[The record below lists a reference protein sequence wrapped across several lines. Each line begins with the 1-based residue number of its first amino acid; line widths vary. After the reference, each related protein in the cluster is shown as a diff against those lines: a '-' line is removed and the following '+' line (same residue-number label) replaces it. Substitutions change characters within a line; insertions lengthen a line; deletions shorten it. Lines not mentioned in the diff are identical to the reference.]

1 MGANEKVAA
10 ARHPNEDACACGAT
24 HTSILAAIYCAEQ
37 IDADDRA
44 ARRPAPRE
52 DRPAR
57 FELGYD

>member
-1 MGANEKVAA
+1 MGANEKAA
-10 ARHPNEDACACGAT
+10 AALHPEQACACGAT

-37 IDADDRA
+37 IETDDRA

-57 FELGYD
+57 FELGDD

>member
-1 MGANEKVAA
+1 MGANEKAA
-10 ARHPNEDACACGAT
+10 AALHPEQACACGAT

-37 IDADDRA
+37 IEADDRA

-52 DRPAR
+52 DRPTR